1 MTVAL
6 SIIGIL
12 FALGG
17 LYFFRQAS
25 REGDGGYGSAFIG
38 LLFMAIAVV
47 LIVVDAAVI
56 IHEMH
61 K

>member
-6 SIIGIL
+6 SVIAVL

-25 REGDGGYGSAFIG
+25 HEGDGGFGSAFIG
-38 LLFMAIAVV
+38 MLFIAIAVV